1 MAGLVGNPRPLY
13 RPSNIWLWEKTLLY
27 WGQQKITQENLRKKV
42 NGRLAMKCKAPRS
55 TSQLMPLMPML
66 TNTLREKSL
75 KIPHLVQA
83 LTVAFR
89 ADKQPMVL
97 STLPASK
104 STWKVGRPTKR
115 TLPRITTTEVWK
127 LKETWVE
134 VKDREPAQASHL
146 LDSSRE

>member
-1 MAGLVGNPRPLY
+1 
-13 RPSNIWLWEKTLLY
+13 
-27 WGQQKITQENLRKKV
+27 
-42 NGRLAMKCKAPRS
+42 MKCKAPRS

-104 STWKVGRPTKR
+104 STWKVGRRTKR

-127 LKETWVE
+127 LKET
-134 VKDREPAQASHL
+134 
-146 LDSSRE
+146 